1 MDSSNI
7 YELSKYDYM
16 YESEFFWHFKN
27 DRTVLSRM
35 IRELRDI
42 IRSDDGYYEWD
53 LRINIEVLHNLKSVR
68 SIEELEGVISKVGF
82 KLELKELL

>member
-1 MDSSNI
+1 
-7 YELSKYDYM
+7 
-16 YESEFFWHFKN
+16 
-27 DRTVLSRM
+27 M

-53 LRINIEVLHNLKSVR
+53 LSINIEVLHNLKSVR